1 MGASSSKTESSV
13 DIANTVVTNV
23 VTNVLTKNK
32 VTASG
37 TQTIDISCDQHSF
50 DMMTAACSKDT
61 DNMMKWLA
69 IDNTLTGAE
78 KQQIIAKGP
87 ASCDACTF
95 SGNASQDMAISIT
108 AQDAQDNSIANSIKS
123 QLSAKIDDALKNSIS
138 GTIGAASS
146 KVTALTNIKNYVDN
160 KFETNIV
167 NETLKQF
174 AFSQSIK
181 VTNQKTTGAL
191 SQKLVANVMASN
203 IVNNAI
209 SNDSSLK
216 SDIEKA
222 TKAEATTTGAIDS
235 IMSMVKLLGGLWI
248 VGAFIALIVGAFIV
262 VKFKLYCMFPP
273 LAGMCAMNSVMGNDG
288 DDGGDDG
295 GDDE

>member
-1 MGASSSKTESSV
+1 MGASSSKTQSSV

-32 VTASG
+32 LSVSG
-37 TQTIDISCDQHSF
+37 NQSIEIGCDEKAF
-50 DMMTAACSKDT
+50 ALMTSACSKDT
-61 DNMMKWLA
+61 ENMMKWLS
-69 IDNTLTGAE
+69 IDNTLSGAE
-78 KQQIIAKGP
+78 KQAIIEKGP
-87 ASCDACTF
+87 KSCDSCTF
-95 SGNASQDMAISIT
+95 DGNVSQEMILSIS
-108 AQDAQDNSIANSIKS
+108 AQDTQDNSIANAIKS
-123 QLSAKIDDALKNSIS
+123 QLSAKVNDELKNNIS

-174 AFSQSIK
+174 AFSQNVKI
-181 VTNQKTTGAL
+181 TNQKSTGVVT
-191 SQKLVANVMASN
+191 QKLVANVMASN

-209 SNDSSLK
+209 SSDASLK

-248 VGAFIALIVGAFIV
+248 VGAFIAFIVGAFLV

-273 LAGMCAMNSVMGNDG
+273 LASMCVMNSAMGVGDDG
-288 DDGGDDG
+288 DDG
-295 GDDE
+295 DEEE